1 MEARRL
7 KWLLEDLVP
16 SCCAADEV
24 ILITVIYI
32 VTLKKATV
40 VNGRTLSCIVG
51 LGRPFPKVKKMF
63 WLLSMLSG
71 AGTLHH
77 PYCGNAERTNLSC
90 RLLYSRSSLESQNPV
105 V

>member
-1 MEARRL
+1 
-7 KWLLEDLVP
+7 
-16 SCCAADEV
+16 
-24 ILITVIYI
+24 
-32 VTLKKATV
+32 
-40 VNGRTLSCIVG
+40 LST
-51 LGRPFPKVKKMF
+51 
-63 WLLSMLSG
+63 LSG